1 MNWQRWPNDLLK
13 MIKGI
18 TWLFDWIIM
27 WPLCCLYLSRSLLK
41 FCFTVLVIEW
51 RTKKDIA
58 NQSPYLE
65 AVFVEPILE
74 VCNAQANFRE
84 IVYILRSILLPSLSD
99 YSLKKYLFYL
109 IDHDLIIYHG
119 KEQIFV
125 LTEGG
130 VNLLYMIKREKKIWK
145 SSIDN

>member
-1 MNWQRWPNDLLK
+1 MA
-13 MIKGI
+13 
-18 TWLFDWIIM
+18 
-27 WPLCCLYLSRSLLK
+27 
-41 FCFTVLVIEW
+41 TVLSIPESIFIEVLFYGTSH
-51 RTKKDIA
+51 RMKNKKDIA

-109 IDHDLIIYHG
+109 IDHL
-119 KEQIFV
+119 
-125 LTEGG
+125 
-130 VNLLYMIKREKKIWK
+130 
-145 SSIDN
+145 